1 MRRKQPL
8 QTPSGNYNINPKL
21 RTRSAR
27 GYNKQ
32 KEMKSNTEK
41 IKGEKDP
48 ESIILSFHMESSA
61 TLWNRIFEGFSSEMV
76 LVSRFEGKDRK
87 ALEILYRFGSIVAE
101 RYGKCAV
108 EPRVYGIVIKKDV
121 SDETEEM
128 INEWMD
134 LMRRLRHEIVGV
146 L

>member
-1 MRRKQPL
+1 M
-8 QTPSGNYNINPKL
+8 TINP
-21 RTRSAR
+21 
-27 GYNKQ
+27 Q
-32 KEMKSNTEK
+32 EIKEK
-41 IKGEKDP
+41 KDP

-76 LVSRFEGKDRK
+76 LVSRFEGKDRN
-87 ALEILYRFGSIVAE
+87 ALDILYRFGSIVAE
-101 RYGKCAV
+101 KYGKCAV

-121 SDETEEM
+121 SDEPEET

-134 LMRRLRHEIVGV
+134 LMRRLRHEIIEV

>member
-1 MRRKQPL
+1 
-8 QTPSGNYNINPKL
+8 
-21 RTRSAR
+21 
-27 GYNKQ
+27 
-32 KEMKSNTEK
+32 MKANTEK

-134 LMRRLRHEIVGV
+134 LMRRLRHEIIGV